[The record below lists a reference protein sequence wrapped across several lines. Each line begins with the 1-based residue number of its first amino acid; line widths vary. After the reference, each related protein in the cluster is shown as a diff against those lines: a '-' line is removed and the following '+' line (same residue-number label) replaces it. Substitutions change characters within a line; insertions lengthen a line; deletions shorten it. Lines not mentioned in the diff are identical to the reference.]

1 MEVDNLARV
10 IIASNEDWIV
20 PAGPQS
26 RRWLVLSV
34 NGSKAGNREYFNRIF
49 SEMETGG
56 MGALLHLLQNRK
68 ITTDLRVA
76 PRTDAL
82 VEQRRLSNNHE
93 SVMHWLNEAVLRG
106 SLDTVDVNA
115 SVGDDSQWPS
125 RVRVY
130 ELYAEYREWAKE
142 NRISSYDTL
151 NLAVFSDRIKR
162 YGIEVD
168 GKEAKMPTIGQL
180 EIAIMK
186 AQGAG

>member
-1 MEVDNLARV
+1 M
-10 IIASNEDWIV
+10 
-20 PAGPQS
+20 
-26 RRWLVLSV
+26 
-34 NGSKAGNREYFNRIF
+34 
-49 SEMETGG
+49 
-56 MGALLHLLQNRK
+56 
-68 ITTDLRVA
+68 
-76 PRTDAL
+76 
-82 VEQRRLSNNHE
+82 
-93 SVMHWLNEAVLRG
+93 RG
-106 SLDTVDVNA
+106 SLDSVDVNA
-115 SVGDDSQWPS
+115 EVRDDSQWPS

-168 GKEAKMPTIGQL
+168 GKEAKMPAIGQL